1 MIVEISDPDG
11 VIGIKIELPDS
22 GSDASI
28 IESVA
33 DNWRNTG
40 EVILTEWV
48 AGEPL
53 GDYEDDS
60 IRRGGAEL
68 EDCSLRL
75 AETLTTFTRPP
86 PRIEKLRQKYPEVK
100 VGDAN
105 TIRRQIEHYP
115 PSWSPHDIQ
124 RPHERIPGA
133 LPQRS

>member
-60 IRRGGAEL
+60 IRRSGAEL

-75 AETLTTFTRPP
+75 VYAPASENRKTATEV
-86 PRIEKLRQKYPEVK
+86 PRGQGWRCKH
-100 VGDAN
+100 D
-105 TIRRQIEHYP
+105 
-115 PSWSPHDIQ
+115 SPTD
-124 RPHERIPGA
+124 RA
-133 LPQRS
+133 LPTFMEPSRHRATS